1 MKRFSVTQALPCLG
15 VAWLLHF
22 GWTPGPAHGAFDLSV
37 WSLFTGT
44 IDSSGIST
52 IRDFERLTTV
62 QNPFSG
68 PGAVSDT
75 AVGPN
80 WARSEYDIS
89 WLLNTGSF
97 HVDIDH
103 HIETTDVT
111 TTSQGHFLI
120 QPDVDLRLTIDAS
133 LDYSSVSGDLAN
145 FIFRMYVRDE
155 ATEIRLF
162 NEAEEGGNL
171 WFHPASGTLDFDGE
185 VILPVTGTT
194 YRIDYRAWANTL
206 SEDNPSGPLSSSGYV
221 HFDIAPVPEPTTA
234 SLFALMGV
242 FILRRRRIDLPNGLR

>member
-1 MKRFSVTQALPCLG
+1 MWHLRSSRGHSVSIMLVVSALL
-15 VAWLLHF
+15 AITHD
-22 GWTPGPAHGAFDLSV
+22 AEAAFDLSF
-37 WSLFTGT
+37 WDLRTGT
-44 IDSSGIST
+44 TDDSGSIPLWDVDT
-52 IRDFERLTTV
+52 FDVV

-75 AVGPN
+75 AVGSSTS
-80 WARSEYDIS
+80 RTEYSFS

-97 HVDIDH
+97 HIDIDH

-133 LDYSSVSGDLAN
+133 LDYSSVPGDLAD
-145 FIFRMYVRDE
+145 FLFRMYVRDE

-162 NEAEEGGNL
+162 NEREEGGNL

-185 VILPVTGTT
+185 VILPATGTT

-206 SEDNPSGPLSSSGYV
+206 SEDSPSGPLTSSGYV
-221 HFDIAPVPEPTTA
+221 HFDLAPVPEPATA
-234 SLFALMGV
+234 LLCLLAGAPLA
-242 FILRRRRIDLPNGLR
+242 LRRRLGCSRR